1 MEIRKLSF
9 SLGLALLASVGVTNA
24 NANGIY
30 LGGGVGQ
37 SMIKDSTGNSAGT
50 NFDET
55 DTAWKAFA
63 GYRFDAIPIIRL
75 SGEIGYRDLGKPT
88 GSTAGVPLE
97 YKLTGFDYSAL
108 AGVGLGPIEVY
119 GRVGGMQYDL
129 KKRIGPTE
137 TKFDGSA
144 PLYGAGVQFMLFGL
158 AIRAE
163 YEKIDIKE
171 LDTADMVSIS
181 AFYKF

>member
-1 MEIRKLSF
+1 MEIRKLCF
-9 SLGLALLASVGVTNA
+9 SMGLALLASVGVTNA

-30 LGGGVGQ
+30 LGGGVGEA
-37 SMIKDSTGNSAGT
+37 MIKDSTGNSSGAQ
-50 NFDET
+50 FDES
-55 DTAWKAFA
+55 DTAWKAFG
-63 GYRFDAIPIIRL
+63 GYRFDALPIIRL

-88 GSTAGVPLE
+88 ASQAGIPLE

-108 AGVGLGPIEVY
+108 VGVGLGPIELY
-119 GRVGGMQYDL
+119 ARGGGMQYDL

-144 PLYGAGVQFMLFGL
+144 PLYGVGAQFMLFGL

-163 YEKIDIKE
+163 YEKVDIKE
-171 LDTADMVSIS
+171 LDNVDMISIS

>member
-1 MEIRKLSF
+1 MEIRKLCF
-9 SLGLALLASVGVTNA
+9 SMGLALVASVGVTNA

-30 LGGGVGQ
+30 VGGGVGEA
-37 SMIKDSTGNSAGT
+37 MIKDSTGNSSGT
-50 NFDET
+50 NFDES
-55 DTAWKAFA
+55 DTAWKAFV
-63 GYRFDAIPIIRL
+63 GYRFDALPIIRL
-75 SGEIGYRDLGKPT
+75 SGEIGYRDLGKPST
-88 GSTAGVPLE
+88 TTAGVPVE
-97 YKLTGFDYSAL
+97 YSLTGFDYSAL

-129 KKRIGPTE
+129 KKKRGPSE
-137 TKFDGSA
+137 NKFDGSA

-163 YEKIDIKE
+163 YEKVDIKE
-171 LDTADMVSIS
+171 LDSVDMVTIS